1 MKLIVM
7 IQHQFELWE
16 APGWF
21 DQRLREDFPGLQIVR
36 FSTRDGREQELDDAE
51 IIFTWALKPEQF
63 ARAAR
68 LQWIHCPAAA
78 VHQLMFPELV
88 NSNAILT
95 NGRNVHGKV
104 VAEHVL
110 ALIFALA
117 KNLPYAMRLQARRV
131 WGPELMWAENARPRE
146 VSGATLGLVGIGSIG
161 REVAKSAAALGM
173 NVIATRQDP
182 NKPMPESV
190 REVFATNDLSAMLA
204 ESDYVVLAVPVTA
217 STKKMIDA
225 ERLAAM
231 RPNACLI
238 NVGRGSVLDEVALE
252 HALRTKKIA
261 AAALDVFEQEP
272 LPQDS
277 PLWEMENALITPHTA
292 GLTEKLWERQ
302 YAFFS
307 ENLRRFMNGQPLL
320 AVVNKQKGY

>member
-1 MKLIVM
+1 STEHKIRASMKLIVM

-63 ARAAR
+63 ARDPR

-131 WGPELMWAENARPRE
+131 WGLELMWAESARPRE
-146 VSGATLGLVGIGSIG
+146 VSGATVGLVGVGSIG
-161 REVAKSAAALGM
+161 GEA
-173 NVIATRQDP
+173 
-182 NKPMPESV
+182 
-190 REVFATNDLSAMLA
+190 
-204 ESDYVVLAVPVTA
+204 DYVVLAVPVTA
-217 STKKMIDA
+217 STQQMIGA
-225 ERLAAM
+225 KQLAAM

-238 NVGRGSVLDEVALE
+238 NVGRGAVLDEAALVD
-252 HALRTKKIA
+252 ALRTKTIA
-261 AAALDVFEQEP
+261 AAALDVFEKEP

-277 PLWEMENALITPHTA
+277 PLWKMENVLITPHTA
-292 GLTEKLWERQ
+292 GLTDKLWERQ

-320 AVVNKQKGY
+320 AVVDKQKGY

>member
-1 MKLIVM
+1 
-7 IQHQFELWE
+7 
-16 APGWF
+16 
-21 DQRLREDFPGLQIVR
+21 
-36 FSTRDGREQELDDAE
+36 
-51 IIFTWALKPEQF
+51 
-63 ARAAR
+63 
-68 LQWIHCPAAA
+68 
-78 VHQLMFPELV
+78 
-88 NSNAILT
+88 
-95 NGRNVHGKV
+95 
-104 VAEHVL
+104 
-110 ALIFALA
+110 
-117 KNLPYAMRLQARRV
+117 
-131 WGPELMWAENARPRE
+131 
-146 VSGATLGLVGIGSIG
+146 
-161 REVAKSAAALGM
+161 
-173 NVIATRQDP
+173 
-182 NKPMPESV
+182 
-190 REVFATNDLSAMLA
+190 MLA

-277 PLWEMENALITPHTA
+277 PLWEMENVLITPHTA